1 MRCDRKLA
9 LVETIDIAP
18 LSQPRP
24 RVISLEPVSRKPKS
38 KFGTKKI
45 GPSKRNVKGISVLIP
60 QQHGYTTNNESVI
73 SQVTDEPLRSPAL
86 SEHGSVGGRSS
97 GTSSSLTGSPPH
109 SGGTGGVHRRD
120 SINSDA
126 CGTITAMIEPSY
138 AGCLPGDV
146 LPLKI
151 SVDHT
156 KPVKAM
162 QGIIVTLF
170 RQGRV
175 DTSPTIP
182 LGPSI
187 RGQKQDYEYYPKSLT
202 GLGGLSLSS
211 AGSSKLFR
219 QDLNQ
224 TFTPLI
230 IDPRSLTAIL
240 KTSIQVPEHVFPTIS
255 STPGAMISFSYYLEV
270 VIDLR
275 GKPITQDR
283 FIPRLGMVNVVPGH
297 GQGDPTINGV
307 DGITNS
313 ATSGFCSLDTSQ
325 MRREK
330 GVVSSVFEVI
340 VGTKDSNRKRLRQ
353 KENTQ
358 DPKVGQKATPSNVE
372 VNRNEDLAAGVRRE
386 NSAVGSDGPENCPPT
401 TVDGVQD
408 AVNGTTYSRL
418 VMIPPPMIEDEQD
431 EKTRLK
437 RAEERLLPSSPPNS
451 DEPSSSAYVQIRP
464 SAPAAF
470 ENDSFVT
477 RTGLSQLN
485 APEYDG
491 ASAPSF
497 ATVAPSNVSWYRH
510 AYPTSG
516 PIFSHAGPQDD
527 KQELERQRL
536 QMSASSPYDAP
547 EDATPEPGSPQNHRI
562 EPTAPVLE
570 DDHPYQY
577 YGRSEPSTSAAQTE
591 HVVSNEHLPVYKK

>member
-1 MRCDRKLA
+1 M
-9 LVETIDIAP
+9 
-18 LSQPRP
+18 
-24 RVISLEPVSRKPKS
+24 ISLEPVSKKS
-38 KFGTKKI
+38 QSKLDTKKI
-45 GPSKRNVKGISVLIP
+45 GLPKQDEKGISLLSP
-60 QQHGYTTNNESVI
+60 QHGYATNNDLVI
-73 SQVTDEPLRSPAL
+73 SQVTNGPLRSPVL
-86 SEHGSVGGRSS
+86 SEQGSVGGTNSS
-97 GTSSSLTGSPPH
+97 TSSSRTESPSH
-109 SGGTGGVHRRD
+109 SGRTSGVHRRD

-126 CGTITAMIEPSY
+126 SGTITAMIESSY
-138 AGCLPGDV
+138 GGCLPGDV

-151 SVDHT
+151 SIDHT

-187 RGQKQDYEYYPKSLT
+187 RGQKQEYEYYPKSLT

-211 AGSSKLFR
+211 AGSSRLFR

-230 IDPRSLTAIL
+230 IDPRSLTAVL
-240 KTSIQVPEHVFPTIS
+240 KASIQVPEHVFPTVS
-255 STPGAMISFSYYLEV
+255 STPGAMISFRYYLEV

-283 FIPRLGMVNVVPGH
+283 FLPRLGMVNVVPSH
-297 GQGDPTINGV
+297 GQGDPMINGV
-307 DGITNS
+307 DGIASS
-313 ATSGFCSLDTSQ
+313 ATSGFCSLNTSQ

-340 VGTKDSNRKRLRQ
+340 VGTRDSNRKRPRQ
-353 KENTQ
+353 KEIVQTSN
-358 DPKVGQKATPSNVE
+358 VGQENTPCDVE
-372 VNRNEDLAAGVRRE
+372 LNRNEELAGGVRSQ
-386 NSAVGSDGPENCPPT
+386 NSAIGSDRPANWFQP

-408 AVNGTTYSRL
+408 AVNGTTYSHL
-418 VMIPPPMIEDEQD
+418 VMIPPPMIEDDLD

-437 RAEERLLPSSPPNS
+437 RAEERLLPSAPPI
-451 DEPSSSAYVQIRP
+451 DGGPSSSAYANLQP

-470 ENDSFVT
+470 DNDKYVA
-477 RTGLSQLN
+477 RRYHSQLS

-497 ATVAPSNVSWYRH
+497 ATMTQSNVSWHRH
-510 AYPTSG
+510 AYQASG
-516 PIFSHAGPQDD
+516 AISSTAGPQDD
-527 KQELERQRL
+527 KQELERERL
-536 QMSASSPYDAP
+536 QMAASSPGDTP
-547 EDATPEPGSPQNHRI
+547 EHATPELGVSQNHCI
-562 EPTAPVLE
+562 EPTAPVL
-570 DDHPYQY
+570 DDDQPYQY
-577 YGRSEPSTSAAQTE
+577 YGPSESNTSSAQVE
-591 HVVSNEHLPVYKK
+591 PVASNEHLPVYIK

>member
-1 MRCDRKLA
+1 MRCDRKLT

-18 LSQPRP
+18 LPQPKP
-24 RVISLEPVSRKPKS
+24 RVISLEPVSRKSKS
-38 KFGTKKI
+38 KLGTKKI
-45 GPSKRNVKGISVLIP
+45 GISKRNVKGVSVLIP
-60 QQHGYTTNNESVI
+60 QQHGYTTNNEFVT

-86 SEHGSVGGRSS
+86 SEQGSVGGRSS
-97 GTSSSLTGSPPH
+97 GTSSSLTGSPPC
-109 SGGTGGVHRRD
+109 SGGTCGVHRRD
-120 SINSDA
+120 STKSDGS
-126 CGTITAMIEPSY
+126 GTITAMIEPSY
-138 AGCLPGDV
+138 AGCLPGDI

-151 SVDHT
+151 SIDHT

-187 RGQKQDYEYYPKSLT
+187 RGQKQEYEYYPKSLT

-275 GKPITQDR
+275 GKPINQDR
-283 FIPRLGMVNVVPGH
+283 FLPRLGMVNVVPSH
-297 GQGDPTINGV
+297 GQGDLTINGV
-307 DGITNS
+307 DGITSS

-353 KENTQ
+353 KENVQ
-358 DPKVGQKATPSNVE
+358 DPNVGQKVTPWNIE
-372 VNRNEDLAAGVRRE
+372 VNRNEELAAGVRRE
-386 NSAVGSDGPENCPPT
+386 NSAIGSDRPQNCSQPT
-401 TVDGVQD
+401 VEGVQD

-418 VMIPPPMIEDEQD
+418 VMIPPPTIEDELD

-437 RAEERLLPSSPPNS
+437 RAEERLLPSAPPNS
-451 DEPSSSAYVQIRP
+451 DEPSSSAYFKIQP

-470 ENDSFVT
+470 DDDHYVT
-477 RTGLSQLN
+477 RTGLSQLS

-497 ATVAPSNVSWYRH
+497 ATVTPSNVRWHRH
-510 AYPTSG
+510 AYQASG
-516 PIFSHAGPQDD
+516 LMSSIAGPQDD

-536 QMSASSPYDAP
+536 QMSASSPDDAP
-547 EDATPEPGSPQNHRI
+547 EDATPEPGIPRNHCG

-577 YGRSEPSTSAAQTE
+577 YGPSEPSTSSAQAE
-591 HVVSNEHLPVYKK
+591 RVVSNEHLPVYKK